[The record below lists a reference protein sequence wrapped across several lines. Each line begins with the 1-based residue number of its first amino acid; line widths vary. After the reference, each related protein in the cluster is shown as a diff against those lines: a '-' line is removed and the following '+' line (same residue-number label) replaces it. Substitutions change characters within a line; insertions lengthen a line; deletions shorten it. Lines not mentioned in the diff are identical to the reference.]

1 MNTCPNCHA
10 PVADGCRFC
19 GACGALIPQE
29 PVAPTKV
36 PAPGDAKP
44 APTTCPN
51 CGKTLPSGARFC
63 QSCGAPIAAQ
73 AEPAAAQTEPA
84 AAQAEP
90 AAAQAEPIAAWT
102 EAPTA
107 RTRDAAASA
116 KNTIAAK
123 VKAAGSRSS
132 AEGTP
137 KRKKPTAKIIGISAV
152 AVVLVVA
159 IILGITLIPGKHAS
173 NTAIYLKD
181 GNLCVLPNVK
191 KNTDLLTMQMFSDPD
206 YLEGEISDLWDY
218 QNFSEAC
225 SAYVATLSKDGSKY
239 FYISITE
246 SNDEIRLCYIDLKAK
261 NATPVRISGGDVL
274 AYSVNESATLVTF
287 LRDDNNLYQYD
298 MQSGK
303 AEKIASDLEE
313 VFVASRDGSKIVYT
327 TENGLYLY
335 SSLGQTEKLSNDY
348 CSQVYTPD
356 DTLST
361 IYYVDEDD
369 TLFCNKTGKAGDS
382 FKIASG
388 VDTLYGLTE
397 NGVYYTTDSKTITM
411 YDYVNQDLLSVDPDS
426 LERPEY
432 PFSFEYDTD
441 AEYRAAMEQ
450 YEADMEVYEHAN
462 DLRELQKDLAREQYT
477 LVTLNYFNGSQ
488 SSVVAEDV
496 RGISISYASSYAH
509 AAAVLEYA
517 YPDPEKAAALTMD
530 DLEAIIGSTYTYA
543 PTYIYD
549 KICSSSAAGDVV
561 RADVAAHAADGD
573 LRPAVFRAGH
583 GQGRAVLVGTEDG
596 VVRARAG
603 AHAHITALD
612 RTVGAGRAAAVGRD
626 ARERDIVRVDIAGG
640 AVVADLVPGTADA
653 GDRHGR
659 AGVVG
664 AEDGAA
670 RARARAHA
678 HVAAIDRAGAEA
690 GIHFIGA
697 FEVIGRYVADGA
709 VIDHRGPAA
718 ARLRGHHN
726 VGARR
731 ERGDNAVIRSGARS
745 EVDGRRRS
753 RAAVT
758 RRRSRNGQRK
768 REERGNNG
776 CFQKSF
782 RHRIILCLVI
792 RERAVQPHSRHV
804 HGVVQAVLFCL
815 FDHTVAGFQIRVG
828 ELELHGDPRRH
839 VEVLD
844 LLRVEDLHHN
854 DVLVGHAA
862 VIEQVVF
869 PAQRMA
875 FVAQFGRFCC
885 Q

>member
-19 GACGALIPQE
+19 GACGAPIPQE

-73 AEPAAAQTEPA
+73 AEPAAVQAEPAAAQTEPAAAQAEPIAAQAEPAAAQTEPA

-90 AAAQAEPIAAWT
+90 AAAQAEPIAAWA

-116 KNTIAAK
+116 KNTITAK

-191 KNTDLLTMQMFSDPD
+191 KNADLLTMQMVSDPD
-206 YLEGEISDLWDY
+206 ALQGDITGLWDY
-218 QNFSEAC
+218 QDSTNAC
-225 SAYVATLSKDGSKY
+225 SGCGATLSKDGSKL
-239 FYISITE
+239 FYISTDLE
-246 SNDEIRLCYIDLKAK
+246 TEIRLCYIDLKAK
-261 NATPVRISGGDVL
+261 NATPVRISGGVVL
-274 AYSVNESATLVTF
+274 AFSVNESATLVTF
-287 LRDDNNLYQYD
+287 MRDDNNLYQYD

-356 DTLST
+356 DALST

-369 TLFCNKTGKAGDS
+369 TLFCNKTGKAEDS

-397 NGVYYTTDSKTITM
+397 NGVYYTTDSKTVTM

-549 KICSSSAAGDVV
+549 KICSSSAAVNGT
-561 RADVAAHAADGD
+561 ACALD
-573 LRPAVFRAGH
+573 LDIYRIH
-583 GQGRAVLVGTEDG
+583 LTEDG
-596 VVRARAG
+596 QTAYITTSNTDNSDIDLYQAGISGSGLQTPTQIASDIDDLQIIGNNVVFWQDSAVFVNNARIDDDVLADHVAFRDDG
-603 AHAHITALD
+603 SFVYLVGEEDDNSYQLKSYKDGKTTTIADDVFNFGFTTGGELLYLRDYNTNRSEGTLYLYNGKDSTKLD
-612 RTVGAGRAAAVGRD
+612 DDVFLILPAEDLAYDR
-626 ARERDIVRVDIAGG
+626 GG
-640 AVVADLVPGTADA
+640 ADGN
-653 GDRHGR
+653 GR
-659 AGVVG
+659 LY
-664 AEDGAA
+664 
-670 RARARAHA
+670 
-678 HVAAIDRAGAEA
+678 I
-690 GIHFIGA
+690 
-697 FEVIGRYVADGA
+697 
-709 VIDHRGPAA
+709 
-718 ARLRGHHN
+718 
-726 VGARR
+726 
-731 ERGDNAVIRSGARS
+731 
-745 EVDGRRRS
+745 VD
-753 RAAVT
+753 
-758 RRRSRNGQRK
+758 
-768 REERGNNG
+768 
-776 CFQKSF
+776 F
-782 RHRIILCLVI
+782 
-792 RERAVQPHSRHV
+792 
-804 HGVVQAVLFCL
+804 
-815 FDHTVAGFQIRVG
+815 
-828 ELELHGDPRRH
+828 
-839 VEVLD
+839 
-844 LLRVEDLHHN
+844 
-854 DVLVGHAA
+854 
-862 VIEQVVF
+862 
-869 PAQRMA
+869 
-875 FVAQFGRFCC
+875 
-885 Q
+885 

>member
-19 GACGALIPQE
+19 GACGAPIPQE

-73 AEPAAAQTEPA
+73 AEPAAAQTEPITAQAEPITAQAEPITAQAEPA
-84 AAQAEP
+84 AAQTEPAAAQTEPAAAQTEP

-191 KNTDLLTMQMFSDPD
+191 KNADLLTMQMVSDPD
-206 YLEGEISDLWDY
+206 ALQGDITGLWDY
-218 QNFSEAC
+218 QDSTNAC
-225 SAYVATLSKDGSKY
+225 SGCGATLSKDGSKL
-239 FYISITE
+239 FYISTDLE
-246 SNDEIRLCYIDLKAK
+246 TEIRLCYIDLKAK
-261 NATPVRISGGDVL
+261 NATPVRISGGVVL
-274 AYSVNESATLVTF
+274 AFSVNESATLVTF

-356 DTLST
+356 DALST

-369 TLFCNKTGKAGDS
+369 TLFCNKTGKAEDS

-397 NGVYYTTDSKTITM
+397 NGVYYTTDSKTVTM

-441 AEYRAAMEQ
+441 AEYRAAMKQ
-450 YEADMEVYEHAN
+450 YKADMEVYEHAN

-477 LVTLNYFNGSQ
+477 LVTLNYFNGS
-488 SSVVAEDV
+488 SASVVAEDV
-496 RGISISYASSYAH
+496 FRGSISSADTYAH
-509 AAAVLEYA
+509 AAAVLEYT
-517 YPDPEKAAALTMD
+517 YPDPEKAAALTVD
-530 DLEAIIGSTYTYA
+530 DMEAIIDSNYSYA
-543 PTYIYD
+543 SNHIHN
-549 KICSSSAAGDVV
+549 KICSSS
-561 RADVAAHAADGD
+561 VAVNGTACASD
-573 LRPAVFRAGH
+573 LDIYRIC
-583 GQGRAVLVGTEDG
+583 LTEDG
-596 VVRARAG
+596 QTACIITKNADNSDIDLYQAGISGNSLQTPTQIASDIDDLQIIGNNVVFWQDSAVFVNNARIDDDVLADHVAFRDDGSFVYLVGEEDDNSYQLKSYKDGKTTTIADDVFNFGFTTGGELLYLRDYNTNRSAG
-603 AHAHITALD
+603 TLYLYNGKDSTKLD
-612 RTVGAGRAAAVGRD
+612 DDVFLILPAEDLAYDR
-626 ARERDIVRVDIAGG
+626 GG
-640 AVVADLVPGTADA
+640 ADGN
-653 GDRHGR
+653 GR
-659 AGVVG
+659 LY
-664 AEDGAA
+664 
-670 RARARAHA
+670 
-678 HVAAIDRAGAEA
+678 I
-690 GIHFIGA
+690 
-697 FEVIGRYVADGA
+697 
-709 VIDHRGPAA
+709 
-718 ARLRGHHN
+718 
-726 VGARR
+726 
-731 ERGDNAVIRSGARS
+731 
-745 EVDGRRRS
+745 VD
-753 RAAVT
+753 
-758 RRRSRNGQRK
+758 
-768 REERGNNG
+768 
-776 CFQKSF
+776 F
-782 RHRIILCLVI
+782 
-792 RERAVQPHSRHV
+792 
-804 HGVVQAVLFCL
+804 
-815 FDHTVAGFQIRVG
+815 
-828 ELELHGDPRRH
+828 
-839 VEVLD
+839 
-844 LLRVEDLHHN
+844 
-854 DVLVGHAA
+854 
-862 VIEQVVF
+862 
-869 PAQRMA
+869 
-875 FVAQFGRFCC
+875 
-885 Q
+885 

>member
-19 GACGALIPQE
+19 GACGAPIPQE
-29 PVAPTKV
+29 PVAPAKV

-63 QSCGAPIAAQ
+63 QSCGAPITAQ

-84 AAQAEP
+84 AVQAEP
-90 AAAQAEPIAAWT
+90 AAAQAEPIAAWA

-116 KNTIAAK
+116 KNTITAK

-191 KNTDLLTMQMFSDPD
+191 KNADLLTMQMVSDPD
-206 YLEGEISDLWDY
+206 ALQGDITGLWDY
-218 QNFSEAC
+218 QDSTNAC
-225 SAYVATLSKDGSKY
+225 SGCGATLSKDGSKL
-239 FYISITE
+239 FYISTDLE
-246 SNDEIRLCYIDLKAK
+246 TEIRLCYIDLKAK
-261 NATPVRISGGDVL
+261 NATPVRISGGVVL
-274 AYSVNESATLVTF
+274 AFSVNESATLVTF

-356 DTLST
+356 DALST

-369 TLFCNKTGKAGDS
+369 TLFCNKTGKAEDS

-397 NGVYYTTDSKTITM
+397 NGVYYTTDSKTVTM

-441 AEYRAAMEQ
+441 AEYQAAMKQ
-450 YEADMEVYEHAN
+450 YKADMEVYEHAN

-477 LVTLNYFNGSQ
+477 LVTLNYFNGS
-488 SSVVAEDV
+488 SASVVAEDV
-496 RGISISYASSYAH
+496 FRGSISSADTYAH
-509 AAAVLEYA
+509 AAAVLEYT
-517 YPDPEKAAALTMD
+517 YPDPEKAAALTVD
-530 DLEAIIGSTYTYA
+530 DMEAIIDSNYSYASTA
-543 PTYIYD
+543 SNHIHN
-549 KICSSSAAGDVV
+549 KICSSS
-561 RADVAAHAADGD
+561 VAVNGTACASD
-573 LRPAVFRAGH
+573 LDIYRIC
-583 GQGRAVLVGTEDG
+583 LTEDG
-596 VVRARAG
+596 QTACIITKNADNSDIDLYQAGISGNSLQTPTQIASDIDDLQIIGNNVVFWQDSAVFVNNARIDDDVLADHVAFRDDGSFVYLVGEEDDNSYQLKSYKDGKTTTIADDVFNFGFTTGGELLYLRDYNTNRSAG
-603 AHAHITALD
+603 TLYLYNGKDSTKLD
-612 RTVGAGRAAAVGRD
+612 DDVFL
-626 ARERDIVRVDIAGG
+626 I
-640 AVVADLVPGTADA
+640 LP
-653 GDRHGR
+653 
-659 AGVVG
+659 
-664 AEDGAA
+664 AEDLAY
-670 RARARAHA
+670 
-678 HVAAIDRAGAEA
+678 DRG
-690 GIHFIGA
+690 GD
-697 FEVIGRYVADGA
+697 DGNGGLY
-709 VIDHRGPAA
+709 I
-718 ARLRGHHN
+718 
-726 VGARR
+726 
-731 ERGDNAVIRSGARS
+731 
-745 EVDGRRRS
+745 VDD
-753 RAAVT
+753 
-758 RRRSRNGQRK
+758 
-768 REERGNNG
+768 
-776 CFQKSF
+776 F
-782 RHRIILCLVI
+782 
-792 RERAVQPHSRHV
+792 
-804 HGVVQAVLFCL
+804 
-815 FDHTVAGFQIRVG
+815 
-828 ELELHGDPRRH
+828 
-839 VEVLD
+839 
-844 LLRVEDLHHN
+844 
-854 DVLVGHAA
+854 
-862 VIEQVVF
+862 
-869 PAQRMA
+869 
-875 FVAQFGRFCC
+875 
-885 Q
+885 

>member
-19 GACGALIPQE
+19 GACGAPIPQE

-225 SAYVATLSKDGSKY
+225 SAYVATLSKDGSKF
-239 FYISITE
+239 FYISSTE
-246 SNDEIRLCYIDLKAK
+246 NNDEIRLYYIDLKAK
-261 NATPVRISGGDVL
+261 NATPVRISGGVVL

-287 LRDDNNLYQYD
+287 MRADNNLYQYD

-335 SSLGQTEKLSNDY
+335 SGLGKTEKLSNDY

-356 DTLST
+356 DALST

-369 TLFCNKTGKAGDS
+369 TLFCNKTGKAEDS

-397 NGVYYTTDSKTITM
+397 NGVYYTTDSKTVTM

-441 AEYRAAMEQ
+441 AEYQAAMKQ
-450 YEADMEVYEHAN
+450 YKADMEVYEHAN

-477 LVTLNYFNGSQ
+477 LVTLNYFNGS
-488 SSVVAEDV
+488 SASVVAEDV
-496 RGISISYASSYAH
+496 FRGSISSADTYAH

-517 YPDPEKAAALTMD
+517 YPDPEKAAALTVD
-530 DLEAIIGSTYTYA
+530 DMEAIIDSNYSYASTA
-543 PTYIYD
+543 SDHIYN
-549 KICSSSAAGDVV
+549 KIRSSS
-561 RADVAAHAADGD
+561 VAVNGTACASD
-573 LRPAVFRAGH
+573 LDIYRIC
-583 GQGRAVLVGTEDG
+583 LTEDG
-596 VVRARAG
+596 QTACIITKNPDNSDIDLYQAGISGNSLQTPTQIASDIDDLQIIGNNAVFWKDSAVFVNDVRIDDDVLADHVAFRDDGSFVYLVGEEDDNSYQLKSYKDGKTTTIADDVFNFGFTTGGELLYLRDYNTDRSAG
-603 AHAHITALD
+603 TLYLYNGKDSTKLD
-612 RTVGAGRAAAVGRD
+612 DDVFM
-626 ARERDIVRVDIAGG
+626 IV
-640 AVVADLVPGTADA
+640 P
-653 GDRHGR
+653 
-659 AGVVG
+659 
-664 AEDGAA
+664 AEDLTY
-670 RARARAHA
+670 
-678 HVAAIDRAGAEA
+678 DRG
-690 GIHFIGA
+690 G
-697 FEVIGRYVADGA
+697 
-709 VIDHRGPAA
+709 
-718 ARLRGHHN
+718 
-726 VGARR
+726 
-731 ERGDNAVIRSGARS
+731 
-745 EVDGRRRS
+745 VDG
-753 RAAVT
+753 
-758 RRRSRNGQRK
+758 NGRLYIVD
-768 REERGNNG
+768 G
-776 CFQKSF
+776 
-782 RHRIILCLVI
+782 
-792 RERAVQPHSRHV
+792 
-804 HGVVQAVLFCL
+804 
-815 FDHTVAGFQIRVG
+815 
-828 ELELHGDPRRH
+828 
-839 VEVLD
+839 
-844 LLRVEDLHHN
+844 
-854 DVLVGHAA
+854 
-862 VIEQVVF
+862 
-869 PAQRMA
+869 
-875 FVAQFGRFCC
+875 
-885 Q
+885 

>member
-19 GACGALIPQE
+19 GACGAPIPQE

-73 AEPAAAQTEPA
+73 AEPAAVQAEPAAAQTEPA
-84 AAQAEP
+84 AAQAEPIAAQAEPAAAQTEP
-90 AAAQAEPIAAWT
+90 AAAQAEPIAAWA

-116 KNTIAAK
+116 KNTITAK

-191 KNTDLLTMQMFSDPD
+191 KNADLLTMQMVSDPD
-206 YLEGEISDLWDY
+206 ALQGDITGLWDY
-218 QNFSEAC
+218 QDSTNAC
-225 SAYVATLSKDGSKY
+225 SGCGATLSKDGSKL
-239 FYISITE
+239 FYISTDLE
-246 SNDEIRLCYIDLKAK
+246 TEIRLCYIDLKAK
-261 NATPVRISGGDVL
+261 NATPVRISGGVVL
-274 AYSVNESATLVTF
+274 AFSVNESATLVTF

-313 VFVASRDGSKIVYT
+313 CFVASRDGSKIVYT

-335 SSLGQTEKLSNDY
+335 SGLGKTEKLSNDY

-356 DTLST
+356 DALST

-369 TLFCNKTGKAGDS
+369 TLFCNKTGKAEDS

-397 NGVYYTTDSKTITM
+397 NGVYYTTDSKTVTM

-441 AEYRAAMEQ
+441 AEYQAAMKQ
-450 YEADMEVYEHAN
+450 YKADMEVYEHAN

-477 LVTLNYFNGSQ
+477 LVTLNYFNGS
-488 SSVVAEDV
+488 SASVVAEDV
-496 RGISISYASSYAH
+496 FRGSISSADTYAH
-509 AAAVLEYA
+509 AAAVLEYT
-517 YPDPEKAAALTMD
+517 YPDPEKAAALTVD
-530 DLEAIIGSTYTYA
+530 DMEAIIDSNYSYASTA
-543 PTYIYD
+543 SDHIYN
-549 KICSSSAAGDVV
+549 KIRSSS
-561 RADVAAHAADGD
+561 VAVNGTACASD
-573 LRPAVFRAGH
+573 LDIYCIC
-583 GQGRAVLVGTEDG
+583 LTEDG
-596 VVRARAG
+596 QTACIITKNADNSDIDLYQAGISGNSLQTPTQIASDIDDLQIIGNNVVFWQDSAVFVNNARIDDDVLADHVAFRDDG
-603 AHAHITALD
+603 SFVYLVGEEDDNSYQLKSYKDGKTTTIADDVFNFGFTTGGELLYLRDYNTNRSEGTLYLYNGKDSTKLD
-612 RTVGAGRAAAVGRD
+612 DDVFTIIPAEDLAYDR
-626 ARERDIVRVDIAGG
+626 GG
-640 AVVADLVPGTADA
+640 ADGN
-653 GDRHGR
+653 GR
-659 AGVVG
+659 LY
-664 AEDGAA
+664 
-670 RARARAHA
+670 
-678 HVAAIDRAGAEA
+678 I
-690 GIHFIGA
+690 
-697 FEVIGRYVADGA
+697 
-709 VIDHRGPAA
+709 
-718 ARLRGHHN
+718 
-726 VGARR
+726 
-731 ERGDNAVIRSGARS
+731 
-745 EVDGRRRS
+745 VD
-753 RAAVT
+753 
-758 RRRSRNGQRK
+758 
-768 REERGNNG
+768 
-776 CFQKSF
+776 F
-782 RHRIILCLVI
+782 
-792 RERAVQPHSRHV
+792 
-804 HGVVQAVLFCL
+804 
-815 FDHTVAGFQIRVG
+815 
-828 ELELHGDPRRH
+828 
-839 VEVLD
+839 
-844 LLRVEDLHHN
+844 
-854 DVLVGHAA
+854 
-862 VIEQVVF
+862 
-869 PAQRMA
+869 
-875 FVAQFGRFCC
+875 
-885 Q
+885 

>member
-19 GACGALIPQE
+19 GACGAPIPQE

-73 AEPAAAQTEPA
+73 AEPAAAQTEPITAQAEPITAQAEPITAQAEPA
-84 AAQAEP
+84 AAQTEPAAAQTEP

-191 KNTDLLTMQMFSDPD
+191 KNADLLTMQMVSDPD
-206 YLEGEISDLWDY
+206 ALQGDITGLWDY
-218 QNFSEAC
+218 QDSTNAC
-225 SAYVATLSKDGSKY
+225 SGCGATLSKDGSKL
-239 FYISITE
+239 FYISTDLE
-246 SNDEIRLCYIDLKAK
+246 TEIRLCYIDLKAK
-261 NATPVRISGGDVL
+261 NATPVRISGGVVL
-274 AYSVNESATLVTF
+274 AFSVNESATLVTF

-356 DTLST
+356 DALST

-369 TLFCNKTGKAGDS
+369 TLFCNKTGKAEDS

-397 NGVYYTTDSKTITM
+397 NGVYYTTDSKTVTM

-441 AEYRAAMEQ
+441 AEYRAAMKQ
-450 YEADMEVYEHAN
+450 YKADMEVYEHAN

-477 LVTLNYFNGSQ
+477 LVTLNYFNGS
-488 SSVVAEDV
+488 SASVVAEDV
-496 RGISISYASSYAH
+496 FRGSISSADTYAH
-509 AAAVLEYA
+509 AAAVLEYT
-517 YPDPEKAAALTMD
+517 YPDPEKAAALTVD
-530 DLEAIIGSTYTYA
+530 DMEAIIDSNYSYA
-543 PTYIYD
+543 SNHIHN
-549 KICSSSAAGDVV
+549 KICSSS
-561 RADVAAHAADGD
+561 VAVNGTACASD
-573 LRPAVFRAGH
+573 LDIYRIC
-583 GQGRAVLVGTEDG
+583 LTEDG
-596 VVRARAG
+596 QTACIITKNADNSDIDLYQAGISGNSLQTPTQIASDIDDLQIIGNNVVFWQDSAVFVNNARIDDDVLADHVAFRDDGSFVYLVGEEDDNSYQLKSYKDGKTTTIADDVFNFGFTTGGELLYLRDYNTNRSAG
-603 AHAHITALD
+603 TLYLYNGKDSTKLD
-612 RTVGAGRAAAVGRD
+612 DDVFLILPAEDLAYDR
-626 ARERDIVRVDIAGG
+626 GG
-640 AVVADLVPGTADA
+640 ADGN
-653 GDRHGR
+653 GR
-659 AGVVG
+659 LY
-664 AEDGAA
+664 
-670 RARARAHA
+670 
-678 HVAAIDRAGAEA
+678 I
-690 GIHFIGA
+690 
-697 FEVIGRYVADGA
+697 
-709 VIDHRGPAA
+709 
-718 ARLRGHHN
+718 
-726 VGARR
+726 
-731 ERGDNAVIRSGARS
+731 
-745 EVDGRRRS
+745 VD
-753 RAAVT
+753 
-758 RRRSRNGQRK
+758 
-768 REERGNNG
+768 
-776 CFQKSF
+776 F
-782 RHRIILCLVI
+782 
-792 RERAVQPHSRHV
+792 
-804 HGVVQAVLFCL
+804 
-815 FDHTVAGFQIRVG
+815 
-828 ELELHGDPRRH
+828 
-839 VEVLD
+839 
-844 LLRVEDLHHN
+844 
-854 DVLVGHAA
+854 
-862 VIEQVVF
+862 
-869 PAQRMA
+869 
-875 FVAQFGRFCC
+875 
-885 Q
+885 

>member
-19 GACGALIPQE
+19 GACGAPIPQE
-29 PVAPTKV
+29 PVAPAKV

-63 QSCGAPIAAQ
+63 QSCGAPITAQ

-84 AAQAEP
+84 AVQAEP
-90 AAAQAEPIAAWT
+90 AAAQAEPIAAWA

-116 KNTIAAK
+116 KNTITAK

-191 KNTDLLTMQMFSDPD
+191 KNADLLTMQMVSDPD
-206 YLEGEISDLWDY
+206 ALQGDITGLWDY
-218 QNFSEAC
+218 QDSTNAC
-225 SAYVATLSKDGSKY
+225 SGCGATLSKDGSKL
-239 FYISITE
+239 FYISTDLE
-246 SNDEIRLCYIDLKAK
+246 TEIRLCYIDLKAK
-261 NATPVRISGGDVL
+261 NATPVRISGGVVL
-274 AYSVNESATLVTF
+274 AFSVNESATLVTF

-356 DTLST
+356 DALST

-369 TLFCNKTGKAGDS
+369 TLFCNKTGKAEDS

-397 NGVYYTTDSKTITM
+397 NGVYYTTDSKTVTM

-441 AEYRAAMEQ
+441 AEYQAAMKQ
-450 YEADMEVYEHAN
+450 YKADMEVYEHAN

-477 LVTLNYFNGSQ
+477 LVTLNYFNGS
-488 SSVVAEDV
+488 SASVVAEDV

-549 KICSSSAAGDVV
+549 KICSSSAAVNGT
-561 RADVAAHAADGD
+561 ACALD
-573 LRPAVFRAGH
+573 LDIYRIH
-583 GQGRAVLVGTEDG
+583 LTEDG
-596 VVRARAG
+596 QTAYITTSNTDNSDIDLYQAGISGSGLQTPTQIASDIDNLQIIGNNVVFWQDSAVFVNNARIDDDVLADHVAFRDDG
-603 AHAHITALD
+603 SFVYLVGEEDDNSYQLKSYKDGKITTIADDVFDFGFTTGGDLLYLRDYNLNRCVGTLYLYNGKDSTKLD
-612 RTVGAGRAAAVGRD
+612 DDVFLILPAEDLAYDR
-626 ARERDIVRVDIAGG
+626 GG
-640 AVVADLVPGTADA
+640 ADGN
-653 GDRHGR
+653 GR
-659 AGVVG
+659 LY
-664 AEDGAA
+664 
-670 RARARAHA
+670 
-678 HVAAIDRAGAEA
+678 I
-690 GIHFIGA
+690 
-697 FEVIGRYVADGA
+697 
-709 VIDHRGPAA
+709 
-718 ARLRGHHN
+718 
-726 VGARR
+726 
-731 ERGDNAVIRSGARS
+731 
-745 EVDGRRRS
+745 VD
-753 RAAVT
+753 
-758 RRRSRNGQRK
+758 
-768 REERGNNG
+768 
-776 CFQKSF
+776 F
-782 RHRIILCLVI
+782 
-792 RERAVQPHSRHV
+792 
-804 HGVVQAVLFCL
+804 
-815 FDHTVAGFQIRVG
+815 
-828 ELELHGDPRRH
+828 
-839 VEVLD
+839 
-844 LLRVEDLHHN
+844 
-854 DVLVGHAA
+854 
-862 VIEQVVF
+862 
-869 PAQRMA
+869 
-875 FVAQFGRFCC
+875 
-885 Q
+885 

>member
-19 GACGALIPQE
+19 GACGAPIPQE
-29 PVAPTKV
+29 PVAPAKV

-73 AEPAAAQTEPA
+73 AEPAAVQAEPAAAQTEPITAQAEPAAAQTEPAAAQAEPAAAQAEPAAAQTEPAAAQTEPAAAQTEPITAQAEPAAAQTEPA

-107 RTRDAAASA
+107 RTRDAAESA

-181 GNLCVLPNVK
+181 GDLCVLPNVK
-191 KNTDLLTMQMFSDPD
+191 KNTDLLTMQMVSDPD
-206 YLEGEISDLWDY
+206 ALQGDITGLWDY
-218 QNFSEAC
+218 QDSTNAC
-225 SAYVATLSKDGSKY
+225 SGCGATLSKDGSKL
-239 FYISITE
+239 FYISTDLE
-246 SNDEIRLCYIDLKAK
+246 TEIRLCYIDLKAK
-261 NATPVRISGGDVL
+261 NATPVRISGGVVL
-274 AYSVNESATLVTF
+274 AFSVNESATLVTF

-356 DTLST
+356 DALST

-369 TLFCNKTGKAGDS
+369 TLFCNKTGKAEDS

-388 VDTLYGLTE
+388 IDTLYGLTE
-397 NGVYYTTDSKTITM
+397 NGVYYTTDSKTVTM

-441 AEYRAAMEQ
+441 AEYQAAMKQ
-450 YEADMEVYEHAN
+450 YKADMEVYEHAN
-462 DLRELQKDLAREQYT
+462 DLRELQKDLSYIPYA
-477 LVTLNYFNGSQ
+477 LVTLNYFNGS
-488 SSVVAEDV
+488 SASVVAEDV
-496 RGISISYASSYAH
+496 FSDSISSADTYAH

-517 YPDPEKAAALTMD
+517 YPDPEKAAAITVD
-530 DLEAIIGSTYTYA
+530 DMEAIIDSNYSYASTA
-543 PTYIYD
+543 SDHIYN
-549 KICSSSAAGDVV
+549 KIRSSS
-561 RADVAAHAADGD
+561 VAVNGTACALD
-573 LRPAVFRAGH
+573 LDIYRIC
-583 GQGRAVLVGTEDG
+583 LTEDG
-596 VVRARAG
+596 QTACIITKNADNSDIDLYQAGISGNSLQTPTQIASDIDDLQIIGNNVVFWQDSAVFVNNARIDDDVLADHVAFRDDG
-603 AHAHITALD
+603 SFVYLVGEEDDNSYQLKSYKDGKTTTIADDVFNFGFTTGGELLYLRDYNTNRSEGTLYLYNGKDSTKLD
-612 RTVGAGRAAAVGRD
+612 DDVFLILPAEDLAYDR
-626 ARERDIVRVDIAGG
+626 GG
-640 AVVADLVPGTADA
+640 ADGN
-653 GDRHGR
+653 GR
-659 AGVVG
+659 LY
-664 AEDGAA
+664 
-670 RARARAHA
+670 
-678 HVAAIDRAGAEA
+678 I
-690 GIHFIGA
+690 
-697 FEVIGRYVADGA
+697 
-709 VIDHRGPAA
+709 
-718 ARLRGHHN
+718 
-726 VGARR
+726 
-731 ERGDNAVIRSGARS
+731 
-745 EVDGRRRS
+745 VD
-753 RAAVT
+753 
-758 RRRSRNGQRK
+758 
-768 REERGNNG
+768 
-776 CFQKSF
+776 F
-782 RHRIILCLVI
+782 
-792 RERAVQPHSRHV
+792 
-804 HGVVQAVLFCL
+804 
-815 FDHTVAGFQIRVG
+815 
-828 ELELHGDPRRH
+828 
-839 VEVLD
+839 
-844 LLRVEDLHHN
+844 
-854 DVLVGHAA
+854 
-862 VIEQVVF
+862 
-869 PAQRMA
+869 
-875 FVAQFGRFCC
+875 
-885 Q
+885 

>member
-19 GACGALIPQE
+19 GACGAPIPQE

-191 KNTDLLTMQMFSDPD
+191 KNADLLTMQMVSDPD
-206 YLEGEISDLWDY
+206 ALQGDITGLWDY
-218 QNFSEAC
+218 QDSTNAC
-225 SAYVATLSKDGSKY
+225 SGCGATLSKDGSKL
-239 FYISITE
+239 FYISTDLE
-246 SNDEIRLCYIDLKAK
+246 TEIRLCYIDLKAK
-261 NATPVRISGGDVL
+261 NATPVRISGGVVL
-274 AYSVNESATLVTF
+274 AFSVNESATLVTF

-313 VFVASRDGSKIVYT
+313 CFVASRDGSKIVYT

-335 SSLGQTEKLSNDY
+335 SGLGKTEKLSNDY

-356 DTLST
+356 DALST

-369 TLFCNKTGKAGDS
+369 TLFCNKTGKAEDS

-397 NGVYYTTDSKTITM
+397 NGVYYTTDSKTVTM

-441 AEYRAAMEQ
+441 AEYQAAMKQ
-450 YEADMEVYEHAN
+450 YKADMEVYEHAN

-477 LVTLNYFNGSQ
+477 LVTLNYFNGS
-488 SSVVAEDV
+488 SASVVAEDV
-496 RGISISYASSYAH
+496 FRGSISSADTYAH
-509 AAAVLEYA
+509 AAAVLEYTC
-517 YPDPEKAAALTMD
+517 PDPEKAAALTVD

-549 KICSSSAAGDVV
+549 KICSSSAAVNGT
-561 RADVAAHAADGD
+561 ACALD
-573 LRPAVFRAGH
+573 LDIYRIH
-583 GQGRAVLVGTEDG
+583 LTEDG
-596 VVRARAG
+596 QTACIITKNADNSDIDLYQAGISGNSLQTPTQIASDIDDLQIIGNNVVFWQDSAVFVNNARIDDDVLADHVAFRDDG
-603 AHAHITALD
+603 SFVYLVGEEDDNSYQLKSYKDGKTTTIADDVFNFGFTTGGELLYLRDYNTNRSEGTLYLYNGKDSTKLD
-612 RTVGAGRAAAVGRD
+612 DDVFLILPAEDLAYDR
-626 ARERDIVRVDIAGG
+626 GG
-640 AVVADLVPGTADA
+640 ADGN
-653 GDRHGR
+653 GR
-659 AGVVG
+659 LY
-664 AEDGAA
+664 
-670 RARARAHA
+670 
-678 HVAAIDRAGAEA
+678 I
-690 GIHFIGA
+690 
-697 FEVIGRYVADGA
+697 
-709 VIDHRGPAA
+709 
-718 ARLRGHHN
+718 
-726 VGARR
+726 
-731 ERGDNAVIRSGARS
+731 
-745 EVDGRRRS
+745 VD
-753 RAAVT
+753 
-758 RRRSRNGQRK
+758 
-768 REERGNNG
+768 
-776 CFQKSF
+776 F
-782 RHRIILCLVI
+782 
-792 RERAVQPHSRHV
+792 
-804 HGVVQAVLFCL
+804 
-815 FDHTVAGFQIRVG
+815 
-828 ELELHGDPRRH
+828 
-839 VEVLD
+839 
-844 LLRVEDLHHN
+844 
-854 DVLVGHAA
+854 
-862 VIEQVVF
+862 
-869 PAQRMA
+869 
-875 FVAQFGRFCC
+875 
-885 Q
+885 

>member
-19 GACGALIPQE
+19 GACGAPIPQE
-29 PVAPTKV
+29 PVAPAKV

-73 AEPAAAQTEPA
+73 AEPAAAQTEPITAQAEPITAQAEPA
-84 AAQAEP
+84 AAQAEPAAAQTEP

-218 QNFSEAC
+218 QDFSE
-225 SAYVATLSKDGSKY
+225 SYSKTGGTLSKDGSKY

-261 NATPVRISGGDVL
+261 NATPVRISGGVVL

-356 DTLST
+356 DALST

-369 TLFCNKTGKAGDS
+369 TLFCNKTGKAEDS

-397 NGVYYTTDSKTITM
+397 NGVYYTTDSKTVTM

-441 AEYRAAMEQ
+441 AEYQAAMKQ
-450 YEADMEVYEHAN
+450 YKADMEVYEHAN

-477 LVTLNYFNGSQ
+477 LVTLNYFNGS
-488 SSVVAEDV
+488 SASVVAEDV
-496 RGISISYASSYAH
+496 FRGSISSADTYAH
-509 AAAVLEYA
+509 AAAVLEYT
-517 YPDPEKAAALTMD
+517 YPDPEKAAALTVD
-530 DLEAIIGSTYTYA
+530 DMEAIIDSNYSYASTA
-543 PTYIYD
+543 SDHIHN
-549 KICSSSAAGDVV
+549 KICSSS
-561 RADVAAHAADGD
+561 VAVNGTACASD
-573 LRPAVFRAGH
+573 LDIYRIC
-583 GQGRAVLVGTEDG
+583 LTEDG
-596 VVRARAG
+596 QTACIITKNPDNSDIDLYQAGISGNSLQTPTQIASDIDDLQIIGNNVVFWQDSAVFVNNARIDDDVLADHVAFRDDGSFVYLVGEEDDNSYQLKSYKDGKTTTIADDVFNFGFTTGGELLYLRDYNTDRSAG
-603 AHAHITALD
+603 TLYLYNGKDSTKLD
-612 RTVGAGRAAAVGRD
+612 DDVFM
-626 ARERDIVRVDIAGG
+626 IV
-640 AVVADLVPGTADA
+640 P
-653 GDRHGR
+653 
-659 AGVVG
+659 
-664 AEDGAA
+664 AEDLTY
-670 RARARAHA
+670 
-678 HVAAIDRAGAEA
+678 DRG
-690 GIHFIGA
+690 G
-697 FEVIGRYVADGA
+697 
-709 VIDHRGPAA
+709 
-718 ARLRGHHN
+718 
-726 VGARR
+726 
-731 ERGDNAVIRSGARS
+731 
-745 EVDGRRRS
+745 VDG
-753 RAAVT
+753 
-758 RRRSRNGQRK
+758 NGRLYIVD
-768 REERGNNG
+768 G
-776 CFQKSF
+776 
-782 RHRIILCLVI
+782 
-792 RERAVQPHSRHV
+792 
-804 HGVVQAVLFCL
+804 
-815 FDHTVAGFQIRVG
+815 
-828 ELELHGDPRRH
+828 
-839 VEVLD
+839 
-844 LLRVEDLHHN
+844 
-854 DVLVGHAA
+854 
-862 VIEQVVF
+862 
-869 PAQRMA
+869 
-875 FVAQFGRFCC
+875 
-885 Q
+885 

>member
-19 GACGALIPQE
+19 GACGAPIPQE
-29 PVAPTKV
+29 PVAPAKV

-73 AEPAAAQTEPA
+73 AEPAAAQ
-84 AAQAEP
+84 AEP
-90 AAAQAEPIAAWT
+90 AAAQAEPIAAWA

-116 KNTIAAK
+116 KNTITAK

-191 KNTDLLTMQMFSDPD
+191 KNADLLTMQMVSDPD
-206 YLEGEISDLWDY
+206 ALQGDITGLWDY
-218 QNFSEAC
+218 QDSTNAC
-225 SAYVATLSKDGSKY
+225 SGCGATLSKDGSKL
-239 FYISITE
+239 FYISTDLE
-246 SNDEIRLCYIDLKAK
+246 TEIRLCYIDLKAK
-261 NATPVRISGGDVL
+261 NATPVRISGGVVL
-274 AYSVNESATLVTF
+274 AFSVNESATLVTF

-356 DTLST
+356 DALST

-369 TLFCNKTGKAGDS
+369 TLFCNKTGKAEDS

-397 NGVYYTTDSKTITM
+397 NGVYYTTDSKTVTM

-441 AEYRAAMEQ
+441 AEYRAAMKQ
-450 YEADMEVYEHAN
+450 YKADMEVYEHAN

-477 LVTLNYFNGSQ
+477 LVTLNYFNGS
-488 SSVVAEDV
+488 SASVVAEDV
-496 RGISISYASSYAH
+496 FRGSISSADTYAH
-509 AAAVLEYA
+509 AAAVLEYT
-517 YPDPEKAAALTMD
+517 YPDPEKAAALTVD
-530 DLEAIIGSTYTYA
+530 DMEAIIDSNYSYASTA
-543 PTYIYD
+543 SNHIHN
-549 KICSSSAAGDVV
+549 KICSSS
-561 RADVAAHAADGD
+561 VAVNGTACASD
-573 LRPAVFRAGH
+573 LDIYRIC
-583 GQGRAVLVGTEDG
+583 LTEDG
-596 VVRARAG
+596 QTACIITKNADNSDIDLYQAGISGNSLQTPTQIASDIDNLQIIGNNVVFWQDSTVFVNNARIDDDVLADHVAFRDDGSFVYLVGEEDDNSYQLKSYKDGKTTTIADDVFNFGFTTGGELLYLRDYNTNRSAG
-603 AHAHITALD
+603 TLYLYNGKDSTKLD
-612 RTVGAGRAAAVGRD
+612 DDVFL
-626 ARERDIVRVDIAGG
+626 I
-640 AVVADLVPGTADA
+640 LP
-653 GDRHGR
+653 
-659 AGVVG
+659 
-664 AEDGAA
+664 AEDLAY
-670 RARARAHA
+670 
-678 HVAAIDRAGAEA
+678 DRG
-690 GIHFIGA
+690 G
-697 FEVIGRYVADGA
+697 
-709 VIDHRGPAA
+709 
-718 ARLRGHHN
+718 
-726 VGARR
+726 
-731 ERGDNAVIRSGARS
+731 
-745 EVDGRRRS
+745 VDG
-753 RAAVT
+753 
-758 RRRSRNGQRK
+758 NGRLYIVD
-768 REERGNNG
+768 
-776 CFQKSF
+776 F
-782 RHRIILCLVI
+782 
-792 RERAVQPHSRHV
+792 
-804 HGVVQAVLFCL
+804 
-815 FDHTVAGFQIRVG
+815 
-828 ELELHGDPRRH
+828 
-839 VEVLD
+839 
-844 LLRVEDLHHN
+844 
-854 DVLVGHAA
+854 
-862 VIEQVVF
+862 
-869 PAQRMA
+869 
-875 FVAQFGRFCC
+875 
-885 Q
+885 

>member
-19 GACGALIPQE
+19 GACGAPIPQE
-29 PVAPTKV
+29 PVAPAKV

-73 AEPAAAQTEPA
+73 AEPAAVQAEPAAAQTEPA

-90 AAAQAEPIAAWT
+90 AAAQAEPIAAWA

-116 KNTIAAK
+116 KNTITAK

-191 KNTDLLTMQMFSDPD
+191 KNADLLTMQMVSDPD
-206 YLEGEISDLWDY
+206 ALQGDITGLWDY
-218 QNFSEAC
+218 QDSTNAC
-225 SAYVATLSKDGSKY
+225 SGCGATLSKDGSKL
-239 FYISITE
+239 FYISTDLE
-246 SNDEIRLCYIDLKAK
+246 TEIRLCYIDLKAK
-261 NATPVRISGGDVL
+261 NATPVRISGGVVL
-274 AYSVNESATLVTF
+274 AFSVNESATLVTF
-287 LRDDNNLYQYD
+287 MRDDNNLYQYD

-313 VFVASRDGSKIVYT
+313 CFVASRDGSKIVYT

-356 DTLST
+356 DALST

-369 TLFCNKTGKAGDS
+369 TLFCNKTGKAEDS

-397 NGVYYTTDSKTITM
+397 NGVYYTTDSKTVTM

-549 KICSSSAAGDVV
+549 KICSSSAAVNGT
-561 RADVAAHAADGD
+561 ACALD
-573 LRPAVFRAGH
+573 LDIYRIH
-583 GQGRAVLVGTEDG
+583 LTEDG
-596 VVRARAG
+596 QTAYITTSNTDNSDIDLYQAGISGSGLQTPTQIASDIDDLQIIGNNVVFWQDSAVFVNNARIDDDVLADHVAFRDDG
-603 AHAHITALD
+603 SFVYLVGEEDDNSYQLKSYKDGKTTTIADDVFNFGFTTGGELLYLRDYNTNRSEGTLYLYNGKDSTKLD
-612 RTVGAGRAAAVGRD
+612 DDVFLILPAEDLAYDR
-626 ARERDIVRVDIAGG
+626 GG
-640 AVVADLVPGTADA
+640 ADGN
-653 GDRHGR
+653 GR
-659 AGVVG
+659 LY
-664 AEDGAA
+664 
-670 RARARAHA
+670 
-678 HVAAIDRAGAEA
+678 I
-690 GIHFIGA
+690 
-697 FEVIGRYVADGA
+697 
-709 VIDHRGPAA
+709 
-718 ARLRGHHN
+718 
-726 VGARR
+726 
-731 ERGDNAVIRSGARS
+731 
-745 EVDGRRRS
+745 VD
-753 RAAVT
+753 
-758 RRRSRNGQRK
+758 
-768 REERGNNG
+768 
-776 CFQKSF
+776 F
-782 RHRIILCLVI
+782 
-792 RERAVQPHSRHV
+792 
-804 HGVVQAVLFCL
+804 
-815 FDHTVAGFQIRVG
+815 
-828 ELELHGDPRRH
+828 
-839 VEVLD
+839 
-844 LLRVEDLHHN
+844 
-854 DVLVGHAA
+854 
-862 VIEQVVF
+862 
-869 PAQRMA
+869 
-875 FVAQFGRFCC
+875 
-885 Q
+885 

>member
-19 GACGALIPQE
+19 GACGAPIPQE

-225 SAYVATLSKDGSKY
+225 SAYVATLSKDGSKF
-239 FYISITE
+239 FYISSTE
-246 SNDEIRLCYIDLKAK
+246 NNDEIRLYYIDLKAK
-261 NATPVRISGGDVL
+261 NATPVRISGGVVL

-287 LRDDNNLYQYD
+287 MRADNNLYQYD

-335 SSLGQTEKLSNDY
+335 SGLGKTEKLSNDY

-369 TLFCNKTGKAGDS
+369 TLFCNKTGKAEDS
-382 FKIASG
+382 FKIASD
-388 VDTLYGLTE
+388 VETLYGTTK
-397 NGVYYTTDSKTITM
+397 NGVYYMTDNRTATVC
-411 YDYVNQDLLSVDPDS
+411 DYIDKDLLSVDPDS

-441 AEYRAAMEQ
+441 AEYQAAMKQ
-450 YEADMEVYEHAN
+450 YKADMEVYEHAN

-477 LVTLNYFNGSQ
+477 LVTLNYFNGS
-488 SSVVAEDV
+488 SASVVAEDV
-496 RGISISYASSYAH
+496 FRGSISSADTYAH
-509 AAAVLEYA
+509 AAAVLEYT
-517 YPDPEKAAALTMD
+517 YPDPEKAAALTVD
-530 DLEAIIGSTYTYA
+530 DMEAIIDSNYSYASTA
-543 PTYIYD
+543 SNHIHN
-549 KICSSSAAGDVV
+549 KICSSSAAVNGT
-561 RADVAAHAADGD
+561 ACASD
-573 LRPAVFRAGH
+573 LDIYRIC
-583 GQGRAVLVGTEDG
+583 LTEDG
-596 VVRARAG
+596 QTACIITKNADNSDIDLYQAGISGNSLQTPTQIASDIDDLQIIGNNVVFWQDSAVFVNNARIDDDVLADHVAFRDDGSFVYLVGEEDDNSYQLKSYKDGKTTTIADDVFNFGFTTGGELLYLRDYNTNRSAG
-603 AHAHITALD
+603 TLYLYNGKDSTKLD
-612 RTVGAGRAAAVGRD
+612 DDVFLILPAEDLAYDR
-626 ARERDIVRVDIAGG
+626 GG
-640 AVVADLVPGTADA
+640 ADGN
-653 GDRHGR
+653 GR
-659 AGVVG
+659 LY
-664 AEDGAA
+664 
-670 RARARAHA
+670 
-678 HVAAIDRAGAEA
+678 I
-690 GIHFIGA
+690 
-697 FEVIGRYVADGA
+697 
-709 VIDHRGPAA
+709 
-718 ARLRGHHN
+718 
-726 VGARR
+726 
-731 ERGDNAVIRSGARS
+731 
-745 EVDGRRRS
+745 VD
-753 RAAVT
+753 
-758 RRRSRNGQRK
+758 
-768 REERGNNG
+768 
-776 CFQKSF
+776 F
-782 RHRIILCLVI
+782 
-792 RERAVQPHSRHV
+792 
-804 HGVVQAVLFCL
+804 
-815 FDHTVAGFQIRVG
+815 
-828 ELELHGDPRRH
+828 
-839 VEVLD
+839 
-844 LLRVEDLHHN
+844 
-854 DVLVGHAA
+854 
-862 VIEQVVF
+862 
-869 PAQRMA
+869 
-875 FVAQFGRFCC
+875 
-885 Q
+885 

>member
-19 GACGALIPQE
+19 GACGAPIPQE
-29 PVAPTKV
+29 PVAPAKV

-63 QSCGAPIAAQ
+63 QSCGAPITAQ

-84 AAQAEP
+84 AVQAEP
-90 AAAQAEPIAAWT
+90 AAAQAEPIAAWA

-116 KNTIAAK
+116 KNTITAK

-191 KNTDLLTMQMFSDPD
+191 KNADLLTMQMVSDPD

-225 SAYVATLSKDGSKY
+225 SAYVATLSKDGSKF
-239 FYISITE
+239 FYISSTE
-246 SNDEIRLCYIDLKAK
+246 NNDEIRLYYIDLKAK
-261 NATPVRISGGDVL
+261 NATPVRISGGVVL

-287 LRDDNNLYQYD
+287 MRADNNLYQYD

-335 SSLGQTEKLSNDY
+335 SGLGQTEKLSNDY

-441 AEYRAAMEQ
+441 AEYQAAMKQ
-450 YEADMEVYEHAN
+450 YKADMEVYEHAN

-517 YPDPEKAAALTMD
+517 YPDSEKAAALTMD

-549 KICSSSAAGDVV
+549 KICSSSAAVNGT
-561 RADVAAHAADGD
+561 ACASD
-573 LRPAVFRAGH
+573 LDIYRIC
-583 GQGRAVLVGTEDG
+583 LTEDG
-596 VVRARAG
+596 QTACIITKNADNSDIDLYQAGISGNSLQTPTQIASDIDDLQIIGNNVVFWQDSAVFVNNARIDDDVLADHVAFRDDGSFVYLVGEEDDNSYQLKSYKDGKTTTIADDVFNFGFTTGGELLYLRDYNTNRSAG
-603 AHAHITALD
+603 TLYLYNGKDSTKLD
-612 RTVGAGRAAAVGRD
+612 DDVFL
-626 ARERDIVRVDIAGG
+626 I
-640 AVVADLVPGTADA
+640 LP
-653 GDRHGR
+653 
-659 AGVVG
+659 
-664 AEDGAA
+664 AEDLAY
-670 RARARAHA
+670 
-678 HVAAIDRAGAEA
+678 DRG
-690 GIHFIGA
+690 GD
-697 FEVIGRYVADGA
+697 DGNGGLY
-709 VIDHRGPAA
+709 I
-718 ARLRGHHN
+718 
-726 VGARR
+726 
-731 ERGDNAVIRSGARS
+731 
-745 EVDGRRRS
+745 VDD
-753 RAAVT
+753 
-758 RRRSRNGQRK
+758 
-768 REERGNNG
+768 
-776 CFQKSF
+776 F
-782 RHRIILCLVI
+782 
-792 RERAVQPHSRHV
+792 
-804 HGVVQAVLFCL
+804 
-815 FDHTVAGFQIRVG
+815 
-828 ELELHGDPRRH
+828 
-839 VEVLD
+839 
-844 LLRVEDLHHN
+844 
-854 DVLVGHAA
+854 
-862 VIEQVVF
+862 
-869 PAQRMA
+869 
-875 FVAQFGRFCC
+875 
-885 Q
+885 

>member
-19 GACGALIPQE
+19 GACGAPIPQE

-123 VKAAGSRSS
+123 VKAAGSRSA

-225 SAYVATLSKDGSKY
+225 SAYVATLSKDGSKF
-239 FYISITE
+239 FYISSTE
-246 SNDEIRLCYIDLKAK
+246 NNDEIRLYYIDLKAK
-261 NATPVRISGGDVL
+261 NATPVRISGGVVL

-287 LRDDNNLYQYD
+287 MRADNNLYQYD

-335 SSLGQTEKLSNDY
+335 SGLGQTEKLSNDY

-397 NGVYYTTDSKTITM
+397 NGVYYTTDSKTVTM

-441 AEYRAAMEQ
+441 AEYQAAMKQ
-450 YEADMEVYEHAN
+450 YKADMEVYEHAN
-462 DLRELQKDLAREQYT
+462 DLRELQKDLSYIPYA
-477 LVTLNYFNGSQ
+477 LVTLNYFNGS
-488 SSVVAEDV
+488 SASVVAEDV
-496 RGISISYASSYAH
+496 FSDSISSADTYAH
-509 AAAVLEYA
+509 AAAVLEYT
-517 YPDPEKAAALTMD
+517 YPDPEKAAALTVD
-530 DLEAIIGSTYTYA
+530 DMEAIIDSNYSYASTA
-543 PTYIYD
+543 SNHIHN
-549 KICSSSAAGDVV
+549 KICSSS
-561 RADVAAHAADGD
+561 VAVNGTACASD
-573 LRPAVFRAGH
+573 LDIYRIC
-583 GQGRAVLVGTEDG
+583 LTEDG
-596 VVRARAG
+596 QTACIITKNADNSDIDLYQAGISGNSLQTPTQIASDIDNLQIIGSNAVFWKDSAVFVNDVRIDDDVLADHVAFRDDG
-603 AHAHITALD
+603 SFVYLVGEEDDNSYQLKSYKDGKITTIADDVFDFGFTTGGDLLYLRDYNLNRCVGTLYLYNGKDSTKLD
-612 RTVGAGRAAAVGRD
+612 DDVFLILPAEDLAYDR
-626 ARERDIVRVDIAGG
+626 GG
-640 AVVADLVPGTADA
+640 ADGN
-653 GDRHGR
+653 GR
-659 AGVVG
+659 LY
-664 AEDGAA
+664 
-670 RARARAHA
+670 
-678 HVAAIDRAGAEA
+678 I
-690 GIHFIGA
+690 
-697 FEVIGRYVADGA
+697 
-709 VIDHRGPAA
+709 
-718 ARLRGHHN
+718 
-726 VGARR
+726 
-731 ERGDNAVIRSGARS
+731 
-745 EVDGRRRS
+745 VD
-753 RAAVT
+753 
-758 RRRSRNGQRK
+758 
-768 REERGNNG
+768 
-776 CFQKSF
+776 F
-782 RHRIILCLVI
+782 
-792 RERAVQPHSRHV
+792 
-804 HGVVQAVLFCL
+804 
-815 FDHTVAGFQIRVG
+815 
-828 ELELHGDPRRH
+828 
-839 VEVLD
+839 
-844 LLRVEDLHHN
+844 
-854 DVLVGHAA
+854 
-862 VIEQVVF
+862 
-869 PAQRMA
+869 
-875 FVAQFGRFCC
+875 
-885 Q
+885 

>member
-19 GACGALIPQE
+19 GACGAPIPQE

-63 QSCGAPIAAQ
+63 QSCGAPIT
-73 AEPAAAQTEPA
+73 AQTEPA
-84 AAQAEP
+84 AVQAEP

-225 SAYVATLSKDGSKY
+225 SAYVATLSKDGSKF
-239 FYISITE
+239 FYISSTE
-246 SNDEIRLCYIDLKAK
+246 NNDEIRLYYIDLKAK
-261 NATPVRISGGDVL
+261 NATPVRISGGVVL

-287 LRDDNNLYQYD
+287 MRADNNLYQYD

-335 SSLGQTEKLSNDY
+335 SGLGKTEKLSNDY

-369 TLFCNKTGKAGDS
+369 TLFCNKTGKAEDS

-397 NGVYYTTDSKTITM
+397 NGVYYTTDRKTVTM

-441 AEYRAAMEQ
+441 AEYQAAMKQ
-450 YEADMEVYEHAN
+450 YKADMEVYEHAN
-462 DLRELQKDLAREQYT
+462 DLRELQKDLSYIPYA
-477 LVTLNYFNGSQ
+477 LVTLNYFNGS
-488 SSVVAEDV
+488 SASVVAEDV
-496 RGISISYASSYAH
+496 FSDSISRAYIYTH
-509 AAAVLEYA
+509 AAAVLEYTC
-517 YPDPEKAAALTMD
+517 PDPEKAAALTVGDM
-530 DLEAIIGSTYTYA
+530 EAIIDSNYSYASTA
-543 PTYIYD
+543 SDHIYN
-549 KICSSSAAGDVV
+549 KIRSSSVAVNGTA
-561 RADVAAHAADGD
+561 RASD
-573 LRPAVFRAGH
+573 LDIYCIC
-583 GQGRAVLVGTEDG
+583 LTEDG
-596 VVRARAG
+596 QTACIITKNPDNSDIDLYQAGISGSGLQTPTQIASDIDDLQIIGNNVVFWQDSTVFVNNARIDDDVLAG
-603 AHAHITALD
+603 HVAFRDDGSFVYLVGEEDDNSYQLKSYKDGKTTTIADDVFNFGFTTGGELLYLRDYNTDRSAGTLYLYNGKDSTKLD
-612 RTVGAGRAAAVGRD
+612 DDVLA
-626 ARERDIVRVDIAGG
+626 II
-640 AVVADLVPGTADA
+640 P
-653 GDRHGR
+653 
-659 AGVVG
+659 
-664 AEDGAA
+664 AEDLAY
-670 RARARAHA
+670 
-678 HVAAIDRAGAEA
+678 DRG
-690 GIHFIGA
+690 G
-697 FEVIGRYVADGA
+697 
-709 VIDHRGPAA
+709 
-718 ARLRGHHN
+718 
-726 VGARR
+726 
-731 ERGDNAVIRSGARS
+731 
-745 EVDGRRRS
+745 VD
-753 RAAVT
+753 
-758 RRRSRNGQRK
+758 RNG
-768 REERGNNG
+768 GLY
-776 CFQKSF
+776 
-782 RHRIILCLVI
+782 IV
-792 RERAVQPHSRHV
+792 
-804 HGVVQAVLFCL
+804 
-815 FDHTVAGFQIRVG
+815 D
-828 ELELHGDPRRH
+828 DY
-839 VEVLD
+839 
-844 LLRVEDLHHN
+844 
-854 DVLVGHAA
+854 
-862 VIEQVVF
+862 
-869 PAQRMA
+869 
-875 FVAQFGRFCC
+875 
-885 Q
+885 

>member
-19 GACGALIPQE
+19 GACGAPIPQE
-29 PVAPTKV
+29 PVAPAKV

-63 QSCGAPIAAQ
+63 QSCGAPI
-73 AEPAAAQTEPA
+73 T
-84 AAQAEP
+84 AQAEP
-90 AAAQAEPIAAWT
+90 AAAQAEPIAAWA

-116 KNTIAAK
+116 KNTITAK

-191 KNTDLLTMQMFSDPD
+191 KNADLLTMQMVSDPD
-206 YLEGEISDLWDY
+206 ALQGDITGLWDY
-218 QNFSEAC
+218 QDSTNAC
-225 SAYVATLSKDGSKY
+225 SGCGATLSKDGSKL
-239 FYISITE
+239 FYISTDLE
-246 SNDEIRLCYIDLKAK
+246 TEIRLCYIDLKAK
-261 NATPVRISGGDVL
+261 NATPVRISGGVVL
-274 AYSVNESATLVTF
+274 AFSVNESATLVTF

-356 DTLST
+356 DALST

-369 TLFCNKTGKAGDS
+369 TLFCNKTGKAEDS

-397 NGVYYTTDSKTITM
+397 NGVYYTTDSKTVTM

-441 AEYRAAMEQ
+441 AEYQAAMKQ
-450 YEADMEVYEHAN
+450 YKADMEVYEHAN

-477 LVTLNYFNGSQ
+477 LVTLNYFNGS
-488 SSVVAEDV
+488 SASVVAEDV
-496 RGISISYASSYAH
+496 FRGSISSADTYAH
-509 AAAVLEYA
+509 AAAVLEYT
-517 YPDPEKAAALTMD
+517 YPDPEKAAALTVD
-530 DLEAIIGSTYTYA
+530 DMEAIIDSNYSYASTA
-543 PTYIYD
+543 SDHIHN
-549 KICSSSAAGDVV
+549 KICSSS
-561 RADVAAHAADGD
+561 VAVNGTACASD
-573 LRPAVFRAGH
+573 LDIYRIC
-583 GQGRAVLVGTEDG
+583 LTEDG
-596 VVRARAG
+596 QTACIITKNADNSDIDLYQAGISGNSLQTPTQIASDIDDLQIIGNNVVFWQDSAVFVNNARIDDDVLADHVAFRDDGSFVYLVGEEDDNSYQLKSYKDGKTTTIADDVFNFGFTTGGELLYLRDYNTNRSAG
-603 AHAHITALD
+603 TLYLYNGKDSTKLD
-612 RTVGAGRAAAVGRD
+612 DDVF
-626 ARERDIVRVDIAGG
+626 IIAPAEDLAYDRGG
-640 AVVADLVPGTADA
+640 ADGN
-653 GDRHGR
+653 GR
-659 AGVVG
+659 LY
-664 AEDGAA
+664 
-670 RARARAHA
+670 
-678 HVAAIDRAGAEA
+678 I
-690 GIHFIGA
+690 
-697 FEVIGRYVADGA
+697 
-709 VIDHRGPAA
+709 
-718 ARLRGHHN
+718 
-726 VGARR
+726 
-731 ERGDNAVIRSGARS
+731 
-745 EVDGRRRS
+745 VD
-753 RAAVT
+753 
-758 RRRSRNGQRK
+758 
-768 REERGNNG
+768 
-776 CFQKSF
+776 F
-782 RHRIILCLVI
+782 
-792 RERAVQPHSRHV
+792 
-804 HGVVQAVLFCL
+804 
-815 FDHTVAGFQIRVG
+815 
-828 ELELHGDPRRH
+828 
-839 VEVLD
+839 
-844 LLRVEDLHHN
+844 
-854 DVLVGHAA
+854 
-862 VIEQVVF
+862 
-869 PAQRMA
+869 
-875 FVAQFGRFCC
+875 
-885 Q
+885 

>member
-19 GACGALIPQE
+19 GACGAPIPQE
-29 PVAPTKV
+29 PVAPAKV

-63 QSCGAPIAAQ
+63 QSCGAPIAAQAEPAAAQTEPITAQAEPITAQAEPITAQAEPAAAQ

-218 QNFSEAC
+218 QDFSE
-225 SAYVATLSKDGSKY
+225 SYSKTGGTLSKDGSKY

-261 NATPVRISGGDVL
+261 NATPVRISGGVVL

-287 LRDDNNLYQYD
+287 MRADNNLYQYD

-335 SSLGQTEKLSNDY
+335 SGLGKTEKLSNDY

-356 DTLST
+356 DALST

-397 NGVYYTTDSKTITM
+397 NGVYYTTDSKTVTM

-426 LERPEY
+426 LEKPEY

-441 AEYRAAMEQ
+441 AEYQAAMKQ
-450 YEADMEVYEHAN
+450 YKADMEVYEHAN
-462 DLRELQKDLAREQYT
+462 DLRELQKDLARKQYT
-477 LVTLNYFNGSQ
+477 LVTLNYFNGS
-488 SSVVAEDV
+488 SASVVAEDV
-496 RGISISYASSYAH
+496 FRGSISSADTYAH
-509 AAAVLEYA
+509 AAAVLKYTC
-517 YPDPEKAAALTMD
+517 PDPEKAAALTMD
-530 DLEAIIGSTYTYA
+530 DMEAIIDSNYSYA
-543 PTYIYD
+543 SIASDHIYN
-549 KICSSSAAGDVV
+549 KIRSSS
-561 RADVAAHAADGD
+561 VAVNGTACASD
-573 LRPAVFRAGH
+573 LDIYCIC
-583 GQGRAVLVGTEDG
+583 LTEDG
-596 VVRARAG
+596 QTACIITKNADNSDIDLYQAGISGNSLQTPTQIASDIDDLQIIGNNVVFWQDSTVFVNNARIDDDVLTDHVAFRDDGSFVYLVGEEDDNSYQLKSYKDGKTTTIADDVFNFGFTTGGELLYLRDYNTNHSAG
-603 AHAHITALD
+603 TLYLYNGKDSTKLD
-612 RTVGAGRAAAVGRD
+612 DDVCT
-626 ARERDIVRVDIAGG
+626 II
-640 AVVADLVPGTADA
+640 P
-653 GDRHGR
+653 
-659 AGVVG
+659 
-664 AEDGAA
+664 AEDLAY
-670 RARARAHA
+670 
-678 HVAAIDRAGAEA
+678 DRG
-690 GIHFIGA
+690 G
-697 FEVIGRYVADGA
+697 
-709 VIDHRGPAA
+709 
-718 ARLRGHHN
+718 
-726 VGARR
+726 
-731 ERGDNAVIRSGARS
+731 
-745 EVDGRRRS
+745 VDG
-753 RAAVT
+753 
-758 RRRSRNGQRK
+758 NGRLYIVD
-768 REERGNNG
+768 G
-776 CFQKSF
+776 
-782 RHRIILCLVI
+782 
-792 RERAVQPHSRHV
+792 
-804 HGVVQAVLFCL
+804 
-815 FDHTVAGFQIRVG
+815 
-828 ELELHGDPRRH
+828 
-839 VEVLD
+839 
-844 LLRVEDLHHN
+844 
-854 DVLVGHAA
+854 
-862 VIEQVVF
+862 
-869 PAQRMA
+869 
-875 FVAQFGRFCC
+875 
-885 Q
+885 

>member
-19 GACGALIPQE
+19 GACGAPIPQE
-29 PVAPTKV
+29 PVAPAKV

-73 AEPAAAQTEPA
+73 AEPAAAQ
-84 AAQAEP
+84 AEP
-90 AAAQAEPIAAWT
+90 AAAQAEPIAAWA

-116 KNTIAAK
+116 KNTITAK

-191 KNTDLLTMQMFSDPD
+191 KNADLLTMQMVSDPD
-206 YLEGEISDLWDY
+206 ALQGDITGLWDY
-218 QNFSEAC
+218 QDSTNAC
-225 SAYVATLSKDGSKY
+225 SGCGATLSKDGSKL
-239 FYISITE
+239 FYISTDLE
-246 SNDEIRLCYIDLKAK
+246 TEIRLCYIDLKAK
-261 NATPVRISGGDVL
+261 NATPVRISGGVVL
-274 AYSVNESATLVTF
+274 AFSVNESATLVTF

-356 DTLST
+356 DALST

-369 TLFCNKTGKAGDS
+369 TLFCNKTGKAEDS

-397 NGVYYTTDSKTITM
+397 NGVYYTTDSKTVTM

-441 AEYRAAMEQ
+441 AEYRAAMKQ
-450 YEADMEVYEHAN
+450 YKADMEVYEHAN

-477 LVTLNYFNGSQ
+477 LVTLNYFNGS
-488 SSVVAEDV
+488 SASVVAEDV
-496 RGISISYASSYAH
+496 FRGSISSADTYAH
-509 AAAVLEYA
+509 AAAVLEYT
-517 YPDPEKAAALTMD
+517 YPDPEKAAALTVD
-530 DLEAIIGSTYTYA
+530 DMEAIIDSNYSYASTA
-543 PTYIYD
+543 SNHIHN
-549 KICSSSAAGDVV
+549 KICSSS
-561 RADVAAHAADGD
+561 VAVNGTACASD
-573 LRPAVFRAGH
+573 LDIYRIC
-583 GQGRAVLVGTEDG
+583 LTEDG
-596 VVRARAG
+596 QTACIITKNADNSDIDLYQAGISGNSLQTPTQIASDIDDLQIIGNNVVFWQDSAVFVNNARIDDDVLADHVAFRDDGSFVYLVGEEDDNSYQLKSYKDGKTTTIADDVFNFGFTTGGELLYLRDYNTNRSAG
-603 AHAHITALD
+603 TLYLYNGKDSTKLD
-612 RTVGAGRAAAVGRD
+612 DDVFL
-626 ARERDIVRVDIAGG
+626 I
-640 AVVADLVPGTADA
+640 LP
-653 GDRHGR
+653 
-659 AGVVG
+659 
-664 AEDGAA
+664 AEDLAY
-670 RARARAHA
+670 
-678 HVAAIDRAGAEA
+678 DRG
-690 GIHFIGA
+690 G
-697 FEVIGRYVADGA
+697 
-709 VIDHRGPAA
+709 
-718 ARLRGHHN
+718 
-726 VGARR
+726 
-731 ERGDNAVIRSGARS
+731 
-745 EVDGRRRS
+745 VDG
-753 RAAVT
+753 
-758 RRRSRNGQRK
+758 NGRLYIVD
-768 REERGNNG
+768 
-776 CFQKSF
+776 F
-782 RHRIILCLVI
+782 
-792 RERAVQPHSRHV
+792 
-804 HGVVQAVLFCL
+804 
-815 FDHTVAGFQIRVG
+815 
-828 ELELHGDPRRH
+828 
-839 VEVLD
+839 
-844 LLRVEDLHHN
+844 
-854 DVLVGHAA
+854 
-862 VIEQVVF
+862 
-869 PAQRMA
+869 
-875 FVAQFGRFCC
+875 
-885 Q
+885 

>member
-19 GACGALIPQE
+19 GACGAPIPQE

-191 KNTDLLTMQMFSDPD
+191 KNADLLTMQMFSDPD

-225 SAYVATLSKDGSKY
+225 SAYVATLSKDGSKF
-239 FYISITE
+239 FYISSTE
-246 SNDEIRLCYIDLKAK
+246 NNDEIRLYYIDLKAK
-261 NATPVRISGGDVL
+261 NATPVRISGGVVL

-287 LRDDNNLYQYD
+287 MRADNNLYQYD

-356 DTLST
+356 DALST

-369 TLFCNKTGKAGDS
+369 TLFCNKTGKAEDS

-397 NGVYYTTDSKTITM
+397 NGVYYTTDSKTVTM

-441 AEYRAAMEQ
+441 AEYQAAMKQ
-450 YEADMEVYEHAN
+450 YKADMEVYEHAN

-477 LVTLNYFNGSQ
+477 LVTLNYFNGS
-488 SSVVAEDV
+488 SASVVAEDV
-496 RGISISYASSYAH
+496 FRGSISSADTYAH
-509 AAAVLEYA
+509 AAAVLEYT
-517 YPDPEKAAALTMD
+517 YPDPEKAAALTVD
-530 DLEAIIGSTYTYA
+530 DMEAIIDSNYSYASTA
-543 PTYIYD
+543 SNHIHN
-549 KICSSSAAGDVV
+549 KICSSS
-561 RADVAAHAADGD
+561 VAVNGTACASD
-573 LRPAVFRAGH
+573 LDIYRIC
-583 GQGRAVLVGTEDG
+583 LTEDG
-596 VVRARAG
+596 QTACIITKNADNSDIDLYQAGISGNSLQTPTQIASDIDDLQIIGNNVVFWQDSAVFVNNARIDDDVLADHVAFRDDG
-603 AHAHITALD
+603 SFVYLVGEEDDNSYQLKSYKDGKTTTIADDVFNFGFTTGGELLYLRDYNTNRSEGTLYLYNGKDSTKLD
-612 RTVGAGRAAAVGRD
+612 DDVFLILPAEDLAYDR
-626 ARERDIVRVDIAGG
+626 GG
-640 AVVADLVPGTADA
+640 ADGN
-653 GDRHGR
+653 GR
-659 AGVVG
+659 LY
-664 AEDGAA
+664 
-670 RARARAHA
+670 
-678 HVAAIDRAGAEA
+678 I
-690 GIHFIGA
+690 
-697 FEVIGRYVADGA
+697 
-709 VIDHRGPAA
+709 
-718 ARLRGHHN
+718 
-726 VGARR
+726 
-731 ERGDNAVIRSGARS
+731 
-745 EVDGRRRS
+745 VD
-753 RAAVT
+753 
-758 RRRSRNGQRK
+758 
-768 REERGNNG
+768 
-776 CFQKSF
+776 F
-782 RHRIILCLVI
+782 
-792 RERAVQPHSRHV
+792 
-804 HGVVQAVLFCL
+804 
-815 FDHTVAGFQIRVG
+815 
-828 ELELHGDPRRH
+828 
-839 VEVLD
+839 
-844 LLRVEDLHHN
+844 
-854 DVLVGHAA
+854 
-862 VIEQVVF
+862 
-869 PAQRMA
+869 
-875 FVAQFGRFCC
+875 
-885 Q
+885 

>member
-19 GACGALIPQE
+19 GACGAPIPQE
-29 PVAPTKV
+29 PVAPAKV

-63 QSCGAPIAAQ
+63 QSCGAPITAQ

-84 AAQAEP
+84 AVQAEP
-90 AAAQAEPIAAWT
+90 AAAQAEPIAAWA

-181 GNLCVLPNVK
+181 GDLRVLPNVK

-225 SAYVATLSKDGSKY
+225 SAYVATLSKDGSKF
-239 FYISITE
+239 FYISSTE
-246 SNDEIRLCYIDLKAK
+246 NNDEIRLYYIDLKAK
-261 NATPVRISGGDVL
+261 NATPVRISGGVVL

-287 LRDDNNLYQYD
+287 MRADNNLYQYD

-335 SSLGQTEKLSNDY
+335 SGLGQTEKLSNDY

-356 DTLST
+356 DALST

-369 TLFCNKTGKAGDS
+369 TLFCNKTGKAEDS

-397 NGVYYTTDSKTITM
+397 NGVYYTTDSKTVTM

-441 AEYRAAMEQ
+441 AEYQAAMKQ
-450 YEADMEVYEHAN
+450 YKADMEVYEHAN
-462 DLRELQKDLAREQYT
+462 DLRELQKDLARKQYT
-477 LVTLNYFNGSQ
+477 LVTLNYFNGS
-488 SSVVAEDV
+488 SASVVAEDV
-496 RGISISYASSYAH
+496 FRGSISSADTYAH
-509 AAAVLEYA
+509 AAAVLEYT
-517 YPDPEKAAALTMD
+517 YPDPEKAAALTVD
-530 DLEAIIGSTYTYA
+530 DMEVIIDSNYSYASTA
-543 PTYIYD
+543 SNHIHN
-549 KICSSSAAGDVV
+549 KICSSS
-561 RADVAAHAADGD
+561 VAVNGTACASD
-573 LRPAVFRAGH
+573 LDIYRIC
-583 GQGRAVLVGTEDG
+583 LTEDG
-596 VVRARAG
+596 QTACIITKNADNSDIDLYQAGISGNSLQTPTQIASDIDDLQIIGNNVVFWQDSAVFVNNARIDDDVLADHVAFRDDG
-603 AHAHITALD
+603 SFVYLVGEEDDNSYQLKSYKDGKTTTIADDVFNFGFTTGGELLYLRDYNTNRSEGTLYLYNGKDSTKLD
-612 RTVGAGRAAAVGRD
+612 DDVFL
-626 ARERDIVRVDIAGG
+626 I
-640 AVVADLVPGTADA
+640 LP
-653 GDRHGR
+653 
-659 AGVVG
+659 
-664 AEDGAA
+664 AEDLAY
-670 RARARAHA
+670 
-678 HVAAIDRAGAEA
+678 DRG
-690 GIHFIGA
+690 G
-697 FEVIGRYVADGA
+697 
-709 VIDHRGPAA
+709 
-718 ARLRGHHN
+718 
-726 VGARR
+726 
-731 ERGDNAVIRSGARS
+731 
-745 EVDGRRRS
+745 VDG
-753 RAAVT
+753 
-758 RRRSRNGQRK
+758 NGRLYIVD
-768 REERGNNG
+768 
-776 CFQKSF
+776 F
-782 RHRIILCLVI
+782 
-792 RERAVQPHSRHV
+792 
-804 HGVVQAVLFCL
+804 
-815 FDHTVAGFQIRVG
+815 
-828 ELELHGDPRRH
+828 
-839 VEVLD
+839 
-844 LLRVEDLHHN
+844 
-854 DVLVGHAA
+854 
-862 VIEQVVF
+862 
-869 PAQRMA
+869 
-875 FVAQFGRFCC
+875 
-885 Q
+885 

>member
-19 GACGALIPQE
+19 GACGAPIPQE

-123 VKAAGSRSS
+123 VKAAGSRAS

-225 SAYVATLSKDGSKY
+225 SAYVATLSKDGSKF
-239 FYISITE
+239 FYISSTE
-246 SNDEIRLCYIDLKAK
+246 NNDEIRLYYIDLKAK
-261 NATPVRISGGDVL
+261 NATPVRISGGVVL

-287 LRDDNNLYQYD
+287 MRADNNLYQYD

-335 SSLGQTEKLSNDY
+335 SGLGQTEKLSNDY

-369 TLFCNKTGKAGDS
+369 TLFCNKTGKAEDS

-397 NGVYYTTDSKTITM
+397 NGVYYTTDSKTVTM

-426 LERPEY
+426 LEKPEY

-441 AEYRAAMEQ
+441 AEYQAAMKQ
-450 YEADMEVYEHAN
+450 YKADMEVYEHAN
-462 DLRELQKDLAREQYT
+462 DLRELQKDLARKQYT
-477 LVTLNYFNGSQ
+477 LVTLNYFNGS
-488 SSVVAEDV
+488 SASVVAEDV
-496 RGISISYASSYAH
+496 FRGSISSADTYAH
-509 AAAVLEYA
+509 AAAVLKYTC
-517 YPDPEKAAALTMD
+517 PDPEKAAALTVD
-530 DLEAIIGSTYTYA
+530 DIKAIIDSNYSYA
-543 PTYIYD
+543 SIASDHIYN
-549 KICSSSAAGDVV
+549 KIRSSS
-561 RADVAAHAADGD
+561 VAVNGTACASD
-573 LRPAVFRAGH
+573 LDIYCIC
-583 GQGRAVLVGTEDG
+583 LTEDG
-596 VVRARAG
+596 QTACIITKNADNSDIDLYQAGISGNSLQTPTQIASDIDDLQIIGNNVVFWQDSTVFVNNARIDDDVLTDHVAFRDDGSFVYLVGEEDDNSYQLKSYKDGKTTTIADDVFNFGFTTGGELLYLRDYNTNRSAG
-603 AHAHITALD
+603 TLYLYNGKDSTKLD
-612 RTVGAGRAAAVGRD
+612 DDVFLILPAEDLAYDR
-626 ARERDIVRVDIAGG
+626 GG
-640 AVVADLVPGTADA
+640 ADGN
-653 GDRHGR
+653 GR
-659 AGVVG
+659 LY
-664 AEDGAA
+664 
-670 RARARAHA
+670 
-678 HVAAIDRAGAEA
+678 I
-690 GIHFIGA
+690 
-697 FEVIGRYVADGA
+697 
-709 VIDHRGPAA
+709 
-718 ARLRGHHN
+718 
-726 VGARR
+726 
-731 ERGDNAVIRSGARS
+731 
-745 EVDGRRRS
+745 VD
-753 RAAVT
+753 
-758 RRRSRNGQRK
+758 
-768 REERGNNG
+768 
-776 CFQKSF
+776 F
-782 RHRIILCLVI
+782 
-792 RERAVQPHSRHV
+792 
-804 HGVVQAVLFCL
+804 
-815 FDHTVAGFQIRVG
+815 
-828 ELELHGDPRRH
+828 
-839 VEVLD
+839 
-844 LLRVEDLHHN
+844 
-854 DVLVGHAA
+854 
-862 VIEQVVF
+862 
-869 PAQRMA
+869 
-875 FVAQFGRFCC
+875 
-885 Q
+885 

>member
-19 GACGALIPQE
+19 GACGAPIPQE

-225 SAYVATLSKDGSKY
+225 SAYVATLSKDGSKF
-239 FYISITE
+239 FYISSTE
-246 SNDEIRLCYIDLKAK
+246 NNDEIRLYYIDLKAK
-261 NATPVRISGGDVL
+261 NATPVRISGGVVL

-287 LRDDNNLYQYD
+287 MRADNNLYQYD

-335 SSLGQTEKLSNDY
+335 SGLGKTEKLSNDY

-356 DTLST
+356 DALST

-369 TLFCNKTGKAGDS
+369 TLFCNKTGKAEDS

-397 NGVYYTTDSKTITM
+397 NGVYYTTDSKTVTM

-441 AEYRAAMEQ
+441 AEYQAAMKQ
-450 YEADMEVYEHAN
+450 YKADMEVYEHAN

-477 LVTLNYFNGSQ
+477 LVTLNYFNGS
-488 SSVVAEDV
+488 SASVVAEDV
-496 RGISISYASSYAH
+496 FRGSISSADTYAH

-517 YPDPEKAAALTMD
+517 YPDPEKAAALTVD
-530 DLEAIIGSTYTYA
+530 DMEAIIDSNYSYASTA
-543 PTYIYD
+543 SDHIYN
-549 KICSSSAAGDVV
+549 KIRSSS
-561 RADVAAHAADGD
+561 VAVNGTACASD
-573 LRPAVFRAGH
+573 LDIYRIC
-583 GQGRAVLVGTEDG
+583 LTEDG
-596 VVRARAG
+596 QTACIITKNPDNSDIDLYQAGISGNSLQTPTQIASDIDDLQIIGNNVVFWQDSAVFVNNARIDDDVLADHVAFRDDGSFVYLVGEEDDNSYQLKSYKDGKTTTIADDVFNFGFTTGGELLYLRDYNTDRSAG
-603 AHAHITALD
+603 TLYLYNGKDSTKLD
-612 RTVGAGRAAAVGRD
+612 DDVFM
-626 ARERDIVRVDIAGG
+626 IV
-640 AVVADLVPGTADA
+640 P
-653 GDRHGR
+653 
-659 AGVVG
+659 
-664 AEDGAA
+664 AEDLTY
-670 RARARAHA
+670 
-678 HVAAIDRAGAEA
+678 DRG
-690 GIHFIGA
+690 G
-697 FEVIGRYVADGA
+697 
-709 VIDHRGPAA
+709 
-718 ARLRGHHN
+718 
-726 VGARR
+726 
-731 ERGDNAVIRSGARS
+731 
-745 EVDGRRRS
+745 VDG
-753 RAAVT
+753 
-758 RRRSRNGQRK
+758 NGRLYIVD
-768 REERGNNG
+768 G
-776 CFQKSF
+776 
-782 RHRIILCLVI
+782 
-792 RERAVQPHSRHV
+792 
-804 HGVVQAVLFCL
+804 
-815 FDHTVAGFQIRVG
+815 
-828 ELELHGDPRRH
+828 
-839 VEVLD
+839 
-844 LLRVEDLHHN
+844 
-854 DVLVGHAA
+854 
-862 VIEQVVF
+862 
-869 PAQRMA
+869 
-875 FVAQFGRFCC
+875 
-885 Q
+885 

>member
-19 GACGALIPQE
+19 GACGAPIPQE
-29 PVAPTKV
+29 PVAPAKV

-63 QSCGAPIAAQ
+63 QSCGAPITAQTEPAAAQ
-73 AEPAAAQTEPA
+73 TEPAAAQTEPAAAQTEPA

-90 AAAQAEPIAAWT
+90 IAAWA

-191 KNTDLLTMQMFSDPD
+191 KNADLLTMQMVSDPD
-206 YLEGEISDLWDY
+206 ALQGDITGLWDY
-218 QNFSEAC
+218 QDSTNAC
-225 SAYVATLSKDGSKY
+225 SGCGATLSKDGSKL
-239 FYISITE
+239 FYISTDLE
-246 SNDEIRLCYIDLKAK
+246 TEIRLCYIDLKAK
-261 NATPVRISGGDVL
+261 NATPVRISGGVVL
-274 AYSVNESATLVTF
+274 AFSVNESATLVTF

-313 VFVASRDGSKIVYT
+313 CFVASRDGSKIVYT

-335 SSLGQTEKLSNDY
+335 SGLGKTEKLSNDY

-356 DTLST
+356 DALST

-369 TLFCNKTGKAGDS
+369 TLFCNKTGKEEDS

-397 NGVYYTTDSKTITM
+397 NGVYYTTDSKTVTM

-441 AEYRAAMEQ
+441 AEYQAAMKQ
-450 YEADMEVYEHAN
+450 YKADMEVYEHAN

-477 LVTLNYFNGSQ
+477 LVTLNYFNGS
-488 SSVVAEDV
+488 SASVVAEDV
-496 RGISISYASSYAH
+496 FRGSISSADTYAH
-509 AAAVLEYA
+509 AAAVLEYTC
-517 YPDPEKAAALTMD
+517 PDPEKAAALTVD

-549 KICSSSAAGDVV
+549 KICSSAAVNGT
-561 RADVAAHAADGD
+561 ACALD
-573 LRPAVFRAGH
+573 LDIYRIH
-583 GQGRAVLVGTEDG
+583 LTEDG
-596 VVRARAG
+596 QTACIITKNADNSDIDLYQAGISGNSLQTPTQIASDIDDLQIIGNNVVFWQDSAVFVNNARIDDDVLADHVAFRDDG
-603 AHAHITALD
+603 SFVYLVGEEDDNSYQLKSYKDGKTTTIADDVFNFGFTTGGELLYLRDYNTNRSEGTLYLYNGKDSTKLD
-612 RTVGAGRAAAVGRD
+612 DDVFLILPAEDLAYDR
-626 ARERDIVRVDIAGG
+626 GG
-640 AVVADLVPGTADA
+640 ADGN
-653 GDRHGR
+653 GR
-659 AGVVG
+659 LY
-664 AEDGAA
+664 
-670 RARARAHA
+670 
-678 HVAAIDRAGAEA
+678 I
-690 GIHFIGA
+690 
-697 FEVIGRYVADGA
+697 
-709 VIDHRGPAA
+709 
-718 ARLRGHHN
+718 
-726 VGARR
+726 
-731 ERGDNAVIRSGARS
+731 
-745 EVDGRRRS
+745 VD
-753 RAAVT
+753 
-758 RRRSRNGQRK
+758 
-768 REERGNNG
+768 
-776 CFQKSF
+776 F
-782 RHRIILCLVI
+782 
-792 RERAVQPHSRHV
+792 
-804 HGVVQAVLFCL
+804 
-815 FDHTVAGFQIRVG
+815 
-828 ELELHGDPRRH
+828 
-839 VEVLD
+839 
-844 LLRVEDLHHN
+844 
-854 DVLVGHAA
+854 
-862 VIEQVVF
+862 
-869 PAQRMA
+869 
-875 FVAQFGRFCC
+875 
-885 Q
+885 